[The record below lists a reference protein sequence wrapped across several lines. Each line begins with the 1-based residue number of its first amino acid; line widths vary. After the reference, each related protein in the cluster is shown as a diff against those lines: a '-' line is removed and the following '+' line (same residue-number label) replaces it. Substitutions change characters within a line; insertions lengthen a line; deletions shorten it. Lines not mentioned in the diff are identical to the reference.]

1 MSIWSIVVAILMLG
15 LLVTVHELGHFW
27 VARLL
32 KIKAY
37 EVSIFVG
44 PKLVDWRK
52 NDVEYSIRA
61 LPFGAYVRFTDYD
74 ENGNVVVSDD
84 PDLLINSPR
93 WKRLLV
99 ALAGPFMNMLLG
111 VLIFSVMFTISGYAT
126 LSIGGIMSD
135 SQLAEVYFTE
145 ESPLDI
151 GDTIVRINGDRVFT
165 AYDYMYETESGIPAV
180 EPITLTLRSHTTGDL
195 YDVQLVPHVE
205 QRPMIGIVHYPEIN
219 EKYNGW
225 EVYSVYEG
233 QNNGHPILE
242 AGDYLTKVD
251 GKSVTDEDFDEYL
264 STLTEGDTMTLT
276 YYRNGVEYEEE
287 CIKTMITYTND
298 RGPILLA
305 YDVTGVRTFLGAV
318 KNACL
323 MPCTIV
329 NVSIRSIGAVFE
341 GQEEVYNM
349 VSGPIGMTTVVSDVV
364 DDVDDSVKDKVMTVI
379 EMAGIISIGLMF
391 TNLLPI
397 PGLDGV
403 QVIFVVVEM
412 IMGHPLSKKS
422 EGVIN
427 AVGFVLLIC
436 LVIFAFASD
445 IIRIILE

>member
-1 MSIWSIVVAILMLG
+1 MSVWSIVVAILMLG

-99 ALAGPFMNMLLG
+99 ALAGPFMNMVLG
-111 VLIFSVMFTISGYAT
+111 VVIFSVMFCMSGYASLT
-126 LSIGGIMSD
+126 VGNIING
-135 SQLAEVYFTE
+135 SQLAEVYLTE
-145 ESPLDI
+145 QTPFEI
-151 GDTIVRINGDRVFT
+151 GDTIVKINGDRVFT
-165 AYDYMYETESGIPAV
+165 AYDYMYETESGIPST
-180 EPITLTLRSHTTGDL
+180 EPITLTLESRATGDI
-195 YDVQLVPHVE
+195 YDVQLTPRVE
-205 QRPMIGIVHYPEIN
+205 QRPMIGIVHYPDIN

-225 EVYSVYEG
+225 EIYSVYEG
-233 QNNGHPILE
+233 QNNGNPILE
-242 AGDYLTKVD
+242 PGDFLTKVD
-251 GKSVTDEDFDEYL
+251 GKSVTDEDFEEYL

-287 CIKTMITYTND
+287 CIKTMITYTNE

-318 KNACL
+318 KTACL

-329 NVSIRSIGAVFE
+329 NVSVRSIGDVFE

-364 DDVDDSVKDKVMTVI
+364 DDVDDSVRDKVMTVV

-403 QVIFVVVEM
+403 QVILIVVEM

>member
-1 MSIWSIVVAILMLG
+1 MSIWSIIVALLMLG

-32 KIKAY
+32 KIKAF

-74 ENGNVVVSDD
+74 DSGNVVVSDD

-93 WKRLLV
+93 WKRLIV
-99 ALAGPFMNMLLG
+99 ALAGPFMNMILG
-111 VLIFSVMFTISGYAT
+111 VIIFSVMFSVSGYAT
-126 LSIGGIMSD
+126 LKVGNIIKD
-135 SQLAEVYFTE
+135 SQLAEVYLSE
-145 ESPLDI
+145 ETPFEL
-151 GDTIVRINGDRVFT
+151 GDTIVKVNGDRVFT
-165 AYDYMYETESGIPAV
+165 AYDYMYETESGIPML
-180 EPITLTLRSHTTGDL
+180 EPITLTFRSHSTGDL
-195 YDVQLVPHVE
+195 YDVQLTPRVE

-219 EKYNGW
+219 TRYNGW
-225 EVYSVYEG
+225 EIYSVSEY
-233 QNNGHPILE
+233 QNNGDPILE
-242 AGDYLTKVD
+242 VGDYLTKVD

-264 STLTEGDTMTLT
+264 STLTEGDTMRLT
-276 YYRNGVEYEEE
+276 YYRNGVEYEED
-287 CIKTMITYTND
+287 CVKTLITYTNE

-318 KNACL
+318 KTACL
-323 MPCTIV
+323 MPCTVI
-329 NVSIRSIGAVFE
+329 NVSIRSIGDVFE
-341 GQEEVYNM
+341 GEEEVYNM

-364 DDVDDSVKDKVMTVI
+364 DDVDDSVTDKIMTVVQI
-379 EMAGIISIGLMF
+379 SGIISIGLMF

-403 QVIFVVVEM
+403 QVILILIEM

-422 EGVIN
+422 EGIIN

>member
-1 MSIWSIVVAILMLG
+1 MSIWSIIVALLMLG

-32 KIKAY
+32 KIKAF

-44 PKLVDWRK
+44 PKLVDWRR
-52 NDVEYSIRA
+52 NNVEYSIRA

-74 ENGNVVVSDD
+74 EKGNVVVSDD
-84 PDLLINSPR
+84 PDLLINSHR

-99 ALAGPFMNMLLG
+99 ALAGPLMNMILG
-111 VLIFSVMFTISGYAT
+111 VLIFSVMFCISGYAT
-126 LSIGGIMSD
+126 LTVGNIINE
-135 SQLAEVYFTE
+135 SQLADVYLSGETPFE
-145 ESPLDI
+145 I
-151 GDTIVRINGDRVFT
+151 GDTIVRVNGDRVFT

-180 EPITLTLRSHTTGDL
+180 EPVTLTLRSRATGDL
-195 YDVQLVPHVE
+195 YDVQLIPSIE
-205 QRPMIGIVHYPEIN
+205 QRPMIGIVHYPEVN
-219 EKYNGW
+219 PKYNGW
-225 EVYSVYEG
+225 EIYSVYEG
-233 QNNGHPILE
+233 QNNGNPILE
-242 AGDYLTKVD
+242 VGDYLTKVD
-251 GKSVTDEDFDEYL
+251 GKSVTDDDFEEYL

-276 YYRNGVEYEEE
+276 YYRNGIEYEEE
-287 CIKTMITYTND
+287 CIKTMITYTNE
-298 RGPILLA
+298 RGPIFLG
-305 YDVTGVRTFLGAV
+305 YDVTSFSSFLGAV
-318 KNACL
+318 KTACL

-329 NVSIRSIGAVFE
+329 NVSIRSIGDVFE

-364 DDVDDSVKDKVMTVI
+364 DDVDDTVKDKVMTVVEI
-379 EMAGIISIGLMF
+379 SGIISIGLMF

-403 QVIFVVVEM
+403 QVILIVVEM

-422 EGVIN
+422 ENVIN
-427 AVGFVLLIC
+427 AIGFVLLIC

>member
-1 MSIWSIVVAILMLG
+1 MSIWSIVVALLMLG

-44 PKLVDWRK
+44 PKLIDWRK

-84 PDLLINSPR
+84 PNLLINSPR
-93 WKRLLV
+93 WKRLIV
-99 ALAGPFMNMLLG
+99 ALAGPCMNMLLG
-111 VLIFSVMFTISGYAT
+111 VLIFAVMFTASGYAT
-126 LSIGGIMSD
+126 LTVANIITD
-135 SQLAEVYFTE
+135 SQLAEVYLTE
-145 ESPLDI
+145 QTPFDI
-151 GDTIVRINGDRVFT
+151 GDTIVKVNGDRVFT
-165 AYDYMYETESGIPAV
+165 AYDYMYETETGIPML
-180 EPITLTLRSHTTGDL
+180 EPITLTLRSHTSGDY
-195 YDVQLVPHVE
+195 YDVLLTPRAE
-205 QRPMIGIVHYPEIN
+205 QRPMIGIVHYPDIN
-219 EKYNGW
+219 PKYNGW
-225 EVYSVYEG
+225 EIYSVSEY
-233 QNNGHPILE
+233 QNNGDPILE
-242 AGDYLTKVD
+242 VGDFLTKVD

-264 STLTEGDTMTLT
+264 NSLTEGDTMTLT

-287 CIKTMITYTND
+287 CIKTLITYTNE
-298 RGPILLA
+298 RGPVLA
-305 YDVTGVRTFLGAV
+305 AYNVTGFRTFLGAV
-318 KNACL
+318 KTACL
-323 MPCTIV
+323 MPCTVI
-329 NVSIRSIGAVFE
+329 NVSIRSIGDVFE

-364 DDVDDSVKDKVMTVI
+364 DDVDDSVKDKIMTVVEI
-379 EMAGIISIGLMF
+379 SGIISIGLMF

-403 QVIFVVVEM
+403 QVILIVVEM

-422 EGVIN
+422 EGIIN

-436 LVIFAFASD
+436 LVIFAFTSD
-445 IIRIILE
+445 IIRILLE